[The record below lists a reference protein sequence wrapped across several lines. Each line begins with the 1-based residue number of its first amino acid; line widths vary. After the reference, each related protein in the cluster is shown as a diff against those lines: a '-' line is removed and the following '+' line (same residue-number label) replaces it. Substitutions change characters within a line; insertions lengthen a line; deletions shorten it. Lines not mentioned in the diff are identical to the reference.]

1 LSRLDNKAEDA
12 IVVVMQRLHVDD
24 LVGHLLEQEGWT
36 VLKLP
41 AIAQSVQIVPLGEGR
56 QHVRQ
61 PGEVLH
67 PERESLS
74 VLEELRREMG
84 SADFS
89 AQYLQEPVPPSG
101 NLIKWSWFSFYET
114 SPRWEAGDQIILSW
128 DTAMSSNEL
137 ADYSVAVVLQVRGES
152 TYVLDVVRARLD
164 YPDLRRKVIEL
175 HRRWSCLPLR
185 YSLVI
190 EDKGAGTSLI
200 QDLKRENIHAIAIKP
215 EGDKVM
221 RMNKHT
227 ARIEAGSVFLPRQ
240 APWLDAFRTELL
252 AFPAGLHDD
261 QVDALSQALEHVL
274 NGKRRQIVVAGLRGC
289 Y

>member
-1 LSRLDNKAEDA
+1 
-12 IVVVMQRLHVDD
+12 
-24 LVGHLLEQEGWT
+24 
-36 VLKLP
+36 
-41 AIAQSVQIVPLGEGR
+41 
-56 QHVRQ
+56 
-61 PGEVLH
+61 
-67 PERESLS
+67 
-74 VLEELRREMG
+74 
-84 SADFS
+84 
-89 AQYLQEPVPPSG
+89 
-101 NLIKWSWFSFYET
+101 
-114 SPRWEAGDQIILSW
+114 
-128 DTAMSSNEL
+128 
-137 ADYSVAVVLQVRGES
+137 
-152 TYVLDVVRARLD
+152 
-164 YPDLRRKVIEL
+164 
-175 HRRWSCLPLR
+175 
-185 YSLVI
+185 VI